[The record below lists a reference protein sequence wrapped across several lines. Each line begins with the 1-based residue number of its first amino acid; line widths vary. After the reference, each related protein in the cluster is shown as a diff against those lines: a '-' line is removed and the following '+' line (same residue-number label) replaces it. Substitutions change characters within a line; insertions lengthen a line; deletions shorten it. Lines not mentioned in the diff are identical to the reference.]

1 MTWNCAVKAHGKRPG
16 HETGRCGGCGP
27 GTALAWRPRRGRA
40 AAGRGA
46 GRAAAPAGRCR
57 RSAAAPPP
65 TWAPATRPCARL
77 APRPRAACGPA
88 APAACARVTPRP
100 HHAAARRAC
109 HEATGH
115 ATRPQGMPRGPQKLQ
130 SLLQRPGPEAGPRQ
144 VPADLCPVEDGIGAR
159 VGLQLAH
166 ALALQGPAARRPEP
180 VRRRAAR
187 RPQLAGRLG
196 GAAAPQ
202 HRTCAGPH
210 RRGGHRRCCAA
221 RSEQRMMLR
230 TTLCACSSSCLLRQT
245 LSCVES
251 ATCGRVYNASNAA
264 GCAPWCIGAE
274 RAWQRSRE
282 GIRTRVA
289 RLARGGGRAAA
300 PVRAA
305 PRAAGGQGRAEVH
318 ARQAQEAHAGQV
330 EVDLQLQHEGDVR
343 LKRLPAPPRHPAVLS
358 ATNAPGDVPC
368 SRAARTGLHYSSAS
382 ARPGRTCIS
391 SDAVFT
397 SEGFSLRA
405 RPGRQD
411 SGLSPR
417 CIEAAA
423 TRARAHD

>member
-1 MTWNCAVKAHGKRPG
+1 
-16 HETGRCGGCGP
+16 
-27 GTALAWRPRRGRA
+27 
-40 AAGRGA
+40 
-46 GRAAAPAGRCR
+46 
-57 RSAAAPPP
+57 
-65 TWAPATRPCARL
+65 
-77 APRPRAACGPA
+77 
-88 APAACARVTPRP
+88 
-100 HHAAARRAC
+100 
-109 HEATGH
+109 
-115 ATRPQGMPRGPQKLQ
+115 MPRGPQKLQ

-202 HRTCAGPH
+202 H
-210 RRGGHRRCCAA
+210 CCAA

-251 ATCGRVYNASNAA
+251 ATCGRVYNASDAA
-264 GCAPWCIGAE
+264 DHAPWCIGAE
-274 RAWQRSRE
+274 RAWQRSR
-282 GIRTRVA
+282 GRRRTRVA

-305 PRAAGGQGRAEVH
+305 ARAAGGQGRAKVH

-343 LKRLPAPPRHPAVLS
+343 LKRLPAPPRHPAVLPP
-358 ATNAPGDVPC
+358 TNAPGEVPC
-368 SRAARTGLHYSSAS
+368 SRAAQTAPHWAAQLSAS

-405 RPGRQD
+405 RPGRQV
-411 SGLSPR
+411 SGLSPPLHR
-417 CIEAAA
+417 GC
-423 TRARAHD
+423 RDQGART